1 MPEMNIIGLDVHSAT
16 FTTRVIDGV
25 DGRCLGGRQLRTSE
39 ENLIAEVSRVPGPKW
54 LVVEE
59 CHLAQWVKLTLEEH
73 VDRLTIC
80 DPRRNRDLAE
90 ADFID
95 DERSALK
102 LAELARLGALKE
114 VYHPDEGLG
123 QIRSLFL
130 HYHDLDQNLTRFK
143 NKLKA
148 TYRQVAI
155 DTTGSAIYKGGKRET
170 WVEKLCGEPHLRT
183 RAEDFFALIDE
194 LERAK
199 QNTYTSMV
207 SRARK
212 LPPFDLLMGVP
223 GVGEVTAT
231 GYVGILVTP
240 HRFATKSKLW
250 GYAGYG
256 KRRKESD
263 GVVYEEGRR
272 KSYNRALHWLTGQQF
287 QAAVHR
293 SKKPNRFKRLYE
305 AHLARGLSEDE
316 AECMVCQSQL
326 SVVRTV
332 WMKGEAYRV
341 DS

>member
-1 MPEMNIIGLDVHSAT
+1 MPEMNIIGMDIHSRT
-16 FTTRVIDGV
+16 FTTAVIDRVEGTY
-25 DGRCLGGRQLRTSE
+25 LGGRRRETSE
-39 ENLIAEVSRVPGPKW
+39 ENLIAEVSQVRGEKW

-80 DPRRNRDLAE
+80 DPRKNRDLAE
-90 ADFID
+90 ADFMD
-95 DERSALK
+95 DERSARK

-123 QIRSLFL
+123 EIRSLFL
-130 HYHDLDQNLTRFK
+130 HYRDLDRDLTRFK

-155 DTTGSAIYKGGKRET
+155 DTRGPSIYQSGTREQ
-170 WVEKLCGEPHLRT
+170 WLEKLRSRVPLRT
-183 RAEDFFALIDE
+183 RAENFFTLIDGVQ
-194 LERAK
+194 RAK
-199 QNTYTSMV
+199 DTTYGRMV

-212 LPPFDLLMGVP
+212 LPAFDLLLGVP
-223 GVGEVTAT
+223 GVGEVIAT
-231 GYVGILVTP
+231 GYIGILVTP
-240 HRFATKSKLW
+240 HRFAVRNKLW

-272 KSYNRALHWLTGQQF
+272 KSYNRVLHWITEQQF

-332 WMKGEAYRV
+332 WLKGEAYRV